1 MALWIPPLCIILSAS
16 PTHPLASLPGQSLSR
31 CPRPRRYL
39 SLIRRYYYIHT
50 RMRGHTGDS
59 LSVCLAPIGIAT
71 NEQAI
76 LGLFELP
83 TKIYTNDLYIY
94 ITGGWLVDWLV
105 GWTGARDGT
114 DGRLDFQGRLGTVS
128 QSLIPFPFSPF
139 LCASASPA
147 SLCYSLPSALC
158 VCVQMGGENKQELQ
172 MRHFL
177 IAEPFWAI
185 GCFPFPNSPPPSSPL
200 PLFTLLTF
208 IIHLVIFCR
217 PPSSSLSPSPLPI
230 KPLSFS
236 FLLYFFLLYFFFFF
250 FAFLSYYY
258 HYHAFPPFFFSLSL
272 S

>member
-1 MALWIPPLCIILSAS
+1 MI
-16 PTHPLASLPGQSLSR
+16 
-31 CPRPRRYL
+31 
-39 SLIRRYYYIHT
+39 
-50 RMRGHTGDS
+50 
-59 LSVCLAPIGIAT
+59 
-71 NEQAI
+71 
-76 LGLFELP
+76 
-83 TKIYTNDLYIY
+83 
-94 ITGGWLVDWLV
+94 GWLVGRAHGTGRTADLTFKV
-105 GWTGARDGT
+105 GL
-114 DGRLDFQGRLGTVS
+114 GRFR
-128 QSLIPFPFSPF
+128 SLSSPFPFPLFSAHLPLPPLSATLF
-139 LCASASPA
+139 LR
-147 SLCYSLPSALC
+147 LC

-236 FLLYFFLLYFFFFF
+236 FLLYFFLLYFFFF
-250 FAFLSYYY
+250 AFLSYYY
-258 HYHAFPPFFFSLSL
+258 HYHAFPPLFFSLSL

>member
-50 RMRGHTGDS
+50 RMRGHTGTLS
-59 LSVCLAPIGIAT
+59 LSVWLR
-71 NEQAI
+71 
-76 LGLFELP
+76 LGSRPTSKPSWASSNSLP
-83 TKIYTNDLYIY
+83 KFTRTTYIY

-114 DGRLDFQGRLGTVS
+114 DGRLDFQGWLGTVS
-128 QSLIPFPFSPF
+128 QSLTPFPFFPF
-139 LCASASPA
+139 
-147 SLCYSLPSALC
+147 SLRICLSRLSLLLSSFGFVC

-217 PPSSSLSPSPLPI
+217 PPHPHSPPPPYQSNHFLFP
-230 KPLSFS
+230 SF
-236 FLLYFFLLYFFFFF
+236 FTFFFFTF
-250 FAFLSYYY
+250 SSSFSRFCLITITTMLS
-258 HYHAFPPFFFSLSL
+258 PPFFFSLSL